1 MTGSDPVALAALLM
15 ERTRAAHP
23 GRTTSAMEAVT
34 GTVVEVGLATG
45 AGITECGGQDTF
57 HSLAATDERVATVDE
72 LQFRLNEGPGVQTC
86 LERGVLVSGDLVE
99 SARWPRW
106 GPAAA
111 HHGFQAVVSVNLHA
125 NGTTLGAINLYS
137 ASPRQFTTEDLEMA
151 RLVGAHA
158 SIVLS
163 RYRSDLNLWQAIA
176 ARHRIGQAQ
185 GILMERFH
193 FDADKAFAVLRRLSQ
208 QQNIKLSQIADHVIA
223 TGQLPGERVPESSG
237 SLAAD

>member
-1 MTGSDPVALAALLM
+1 MTRSDPIALAALLM
-15 ERTRAAHP
+15 DRTRAAHP
-23 GRTTSAMEAVT
+23 GRSTSAMEAVT
-34 GTVVEVGLATG
+34 GTVVELGLATG
-45 AGITECGGQDTF
+45 AGITERGRDTF
-57 HSLAATDERVATVDE
+57 HSLAATDEGVATVDE

-86 LERGVLVSGDLVE
+86 LERGVMVSGDLGE

-111 HHGFQAVVSVNLHA
+111 HHGFHAVVSVNLHA
-125 NGTTLGAINLYS
+125 NGSTLGAINLYS
-137 ASPRQFTTEDLEMA
+137 ASARQFTTEDLEVA

-163 RYRSDLNLWQAIA
+163 RYRSDLNLWKAIA

-223 TGQLPGERVPESSG
+223 TGQLPGERVPESTG